1 MENNSCSSC
10 QSGDSKSGTKPTGT
24 GLLSASLILPLKR
37 ESEEGKT
44 DIRSPSHITK
54 ATFSCS
60 LFRFLGGL
68 IFPII
73 CVNLVF
79 VGPKK
84 IRMLLY
90 LKLCSWNGTFIA
102 LVYQMAKKVRI
113 TKGNHIVSYF
123 LFAVNISVSE
133 KARNLPDT
141 KSVTFFPR
149 NTFLLYDHTLFWARS
164 SDIMILDSF
173 VDFWIKISIYW
184 VVSEGW
190 VAWFP
195 HGWVRSLIV

>member
-1 MENNSCSSC
+1 MENNSCSSCVQPRTTSGDFSC
-10 QSGDSKSGTKPTGT
+10 QSGDSKSGTIEPTGT
-24 GLLSASLILPLKR
+24 GLLSASLILLLKR

-90 LKLCSWNGTFIA
+90 LKLCS
-102 LVYQMAKKVRI
+102 
-113 TKGNHIVSYF
+113 
-123 LFAVNISVSE
+123 
-133 KARNLPDT
+133 
-141 KSVTFFPR
+141 
-149 NTFLLYDHTLFWARS
+149 
-164 SDIMILDSF
+164 
-173 VDFWIKISIYW
+173 
-184 VVSEGW
+184 
-190 VAWFP
+190 
-195 HGWVRSLIV
+195 

>member
-1 MENNSCSSC
+1 MEKNSCSSC
-10 QSGDSKSGTKPTGT
+10 VRPRTTSGDFSCQSSDSKSGTKPTGT

-60 LFRFLGGL
+60 LFRFLEGL

-90 LKLCSWNGTFIA
+90 LKICS
-102 LVYQMAKKVRI
+102 
-113 TKGNHIVSYF
+113 
-123 LFAVNISVSE
+123 
-133 KARNLPDT
+133 
-141 KSVTFFPR
+141 
-149 NTFLLYDHTLFWARS
+149 
-164 SDIMILDSF
+164 
-173 VDFWIKISIYW
+173 
-184 VVSEGW
+184 
-190 VAWFP
+190 
-195 HGWVRSLIV
+195 